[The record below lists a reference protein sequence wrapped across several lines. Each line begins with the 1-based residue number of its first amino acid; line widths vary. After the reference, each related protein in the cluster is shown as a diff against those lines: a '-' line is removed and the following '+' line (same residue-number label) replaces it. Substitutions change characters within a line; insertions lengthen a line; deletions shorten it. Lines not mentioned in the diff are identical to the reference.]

1 MNGGARL
8 LRLLAAAVTPVG
20 VLVVVLI
27 ARTGVSAW
35 GALLVL
41 ALACVWLGAV
51 TCGRRRRRGVM
62 RAGLAFMS
70 VLIIVRA
77 VAVQTSAAQSVRVH
91 DGVMAP
97 TSITAFVDERDPAV
111 LAAAFLELM
120 GALPAADRDGM
131 AAVLD
136 DGYRRL
142 AEDVGFVPTLMPV
155 TAVLDARGDDF
166 FMITFEVPDPVGVV
180 VFLHGSGG
188 PFTLPCWQVAQA
200 ARAAGFSTWCPATA
214 PRAAWADVDSGRPVV
229 LRAVALARA
238 HTATGVVV
246 GVGLSAGGIGLT
258 AMGAD
263 DDLDL
268 DGVIAISG
276 TTPHAPRARHP
287 TLLIHGERDG
297 MVAIDNAIALA
308 AVDDNATLLR
318 LDGNHFVLLQAHAAI
333 ASAVTTRLRQTKRH
347 ASPTSPPAGASP

>member
-8 LRLLAAAVTPVG
+8 LRLLAAAVMPVG

-27 ARTGVSAW
+27 ARAGISAY
-35 GALLVL
+35 GALLLL
-41 ALACVWLGAV
+41 ALACVWLGALSF
-51 TCGRRRRRGVM
+51 GRRRRRGVI
-62 RAGLAFMS
+62 RAGLAAIV
-70 VLIIVRA
+70 VLVIVRA
-77 VAVQTSAAQSVRVH
+77 LGVQTSAAQSVRVR
-91 DGVMAP
+91 DGVMRP
-97 TSITAFVDERDPAV
+97 TWLTAIVDERDPAV

-120 GALPAADRDGM
+120 GALPAADRAGM

-136 DGYRRL
+136 DGYHRL

-155 TAVLDARGDDF
+155 TAVREARGDDF

-238 HTATGVVV
+238 HTATGIVV

-276 TTPHAPRARHP
+276 TAHQAPRARHP
-287 TLLIHGERDG
+287 TLLVHGERDG
-297 MVAIDNAIALA
+297 MVAIDHAIALA
-308 AVDDNATLLR
+308 AVDDSATLR
-318 LDGNHFVLLQAHAAI
+318 RFDGNHFVLLQAHAAI
-333 ASAVTTRLRQTKRH
+333 ASAVTTRLRQTTRI
-347 ASPTSPPAGASP
+347 AFPTSPPPGASP